1 MTYFEL
7 RGILNYMN
15 KITFNPA
22 TITKKLLNSLDERP
36 RIVLV
41 ERFGLNYS
49 RPRTLE
55 SIGQNY
61 GITRERVRQIEN
73 FALNK
78 IRQSNEFSNLNDVFV
93 EIKGLIDAEG
103 GLVQQEDFLVS
114 KTKDQDHKNHFLF
127 LLVAGE
133 PFEKIKE
140 DNHLHHSW
148 TTNLER
154 AGQIKNAII
163 SFHND
168 MDEETVFS
176 ETEVLSLLNKYME
189 NILREKIKE
198 EILRSFLKVSR
209 LVRAN
214 PLGEWGLATSPYIKP
229 RGMRDYA
236 FLVMRKHGS
245 PMHFTEVA
253 KAIQET
259 FSRKAHIQTVHNEVI
274 KDDKFVLV
282 GRGLYAL
289 KEWGYQE
296 GVVRNVIEKI
306 LSEESALPKEEII
319 KRVLKERYIKE
330 NTILVNLQNRNFF
343 KKDKQGNYTLS

>member
-1 MTYFEL
+1 
-7 RGILNYMN
+7 MN